1 MAKIKAELKV
11 NRKVVLIVKDHKQ
24 KVLLMNVGEG
34 QVEHFGKMGMP
45 WLEFMIICHCPG
57 FENVDGEEGRF
68 QNDFI
73 HENMQEPGIKVG
85 RWIFTKAQTGKG
97 HLDMHYSFV
106 NTKFRAYIEDGNDIT
121 IKEDIL

>member
-1 MAKIKAELKV
+1 
-11 NRKVVLIVKDHKQ
+11 
-24 KVLLMNVGEG
+24 
-34 QVEHFGKMGMP
+34 MP
-45 WLEFMIICHCPG
+45 WLEFMIVSHCPG
-57 FENVDGEEGRF
+57 FENIDGDEGGF

-97 HLDMHYSFV
+97 QLDTHYSFV

-121 IKEDIL
+121 IKEDIFKSFWEQGSKNEPCPPTPPSAIERKV